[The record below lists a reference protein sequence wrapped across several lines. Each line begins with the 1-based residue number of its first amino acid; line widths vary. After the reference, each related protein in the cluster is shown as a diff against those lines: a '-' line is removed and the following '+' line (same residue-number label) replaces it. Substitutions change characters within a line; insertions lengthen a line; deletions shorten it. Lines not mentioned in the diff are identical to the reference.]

1 MYEAAPAPAADA
13 TLADLRVDGVTI
25 DGFDPATDSYTVTLA
40 GDVTEYPHITAYAAD
55 NAATVTVDQAS
66 ESNGGKATITVTSAD
81 GTASKTVTVD
91 FGSPLAKLAR
101 LDVTAPTKTEYQAG
115 EDLDLTGMTVV
126 AVYEKDGKVSAERT
140 IAVDDPELA
149 VSGYDSVVAGEKTV
163 IVSYRGVSATFTV
176 TVKAAPVEPGPEP
189 QPNPDGTTEPS
200 TPEAAGEGST
210 VANTGASVFGVMIAA
225 VALAA
230 VGIGLVTL
238 RVRRRD

>member
-1 MYEAAPAPAADA
+1 
-13 TLADLRVDGVTI
+13 
-25 DGFDPATDSYTVTLA
+25 
-40 GDVTEYPHITAYAAD
+40 
-55 NAATVTVDQAS
+55 
-66 ESNGGKATITVTSAD
+66 
-81 GTASKTVTVD
+81 
-91 FGSPLAKLAR
+91 
-101 LDVTAPTKTEYQAG
+101 
-115 EDLDLTGMTVV
+115 MTVV

-200 TPEAAGEGST
+200 TPEAAGE

>member
-1 MYEAAPAPAADA
+1 M
-13 TLADLRVDGVTI
+13 
-25 DGFDPATDSYTVTLA
+25 
-40 GDVTEYPHITAYAAD
+40 
-55 NAATVTVDQAS
+55 TVDQAS

-149 VSGYDSVVAGEKTV
+149 VSGYDSVVAG
-163 IVSYRGVSATFTV
+163 
-176 TVKAAPVEPGPEP
+176 
-189 QPNPDGTTEPS
+189 
-200 TPEAAGEGST
+200 ST